1 MLCVLLLQNAG
12 LKSKD
17 IAARSMTIELLG
29 TVAAR
34 LKQDAV
40 LCRRETF
47 WILKEFMN
55 DDASRSYPK
64 DACSVCLGAKNAN
77 SMVLCQGCQRLFHVE
92 CMGIREDEISIRSW
106 DCQFC
111 ACNKQLLAL
120 QSYCKSQCKN
130 DGKKE
135 SSSSEASETTTKMEI
150 IQQML
155 LNYLEDAG
163 SSVDMHLV
171 TRWCA
176 FLMDLTIFPY
186 YSHLKTCFF
195 HTIQAINV
203 LLKQKSPGF
212 ESYWLFF

>member
-40 LCRRETF
+40 LCRKETF
-47 WILKEFMN
+47 WIVKDYIDN
-55 DDASRSYPK
+55 DMSQSYPK
-64 DACSVCLGAKNAN
+64 DACSVCLGAKTAK
-77 SMVLCQGCQRLFHVE
+77 SLVVCQGCQRLFHVE
-92 CMGIREDEISIRSW
+92 CMGVREDEISIHNW

-111 ACNKQLLAL
+111 ACRKQLLAL

-130 DGKKE
+130 DGKRN
-135 SSSSEASETTTKMEI
+135 SSSSEASDPPTKVEI
-150 IQQML
+150 VQQML
-155 LNYLEDAG
+155 LNYLQDAG
-163 SSVDMHLV
+163 SSVDMHLI

-176 FLMDLTIFPY
+176 FIMDLTIFPG
-186 YSHLKTCFF
+186 S
-195 HTIQAINV
+195 QN
-203 LLKQKSPGF
+203 
-212 ESYWLFF
+212 LFSLVPLTN

>member
-64 DACSVCLGAKNAN
+64 DACSVCLGAKTGK
-77 SMVLCQGCQRLFHVE
+77 SLVVRQGCRRLFHAE
-92 CMGIREDEISIRSW
+92 CMGLREDEISVGSC
-106 DCQFC
+106 CQFC
-111 ACNKQLLAL
+111 ACRDQLLAL
-120 QSYCKSQCKN
+120 QSYCKSECKN
-130 DGKKE
+130 DGKREVLKL
-135 SSSSEASETTTKMEI
+135 SNPLAKMEI
-150 IQQML
+150 VQQML
-155 LNYLEDAG
+155 LNYLQDAG
-163 SSVDMHLV
+163 ASVDMHLICISLPAGV
-171 TRWCA
+171 H
-176 FLMDLTIFPY
+176 F
-186 YSHLKTCFF
+186 
-195 HTIQAINV
+195 
-203 LLKQKSPGF
+203 
-212 ESYWLFF
+212 